1 MWCYWARSGQL
12 LVKHCVSVSA
22 SASDFPFSLR
32 IFFTLWFPTF
42 ISNSPC
48 FLYPEWYNKV
58 AKKPQSRSALFGN
71 REYSASFFRIKMG
84 VEEFSQPSQGQVI
97 GYGNCSFRGAE
108 IATAQLMMW
117 KMTLEALKIAFPNPL
132 FLYLLI
138 SEANRV
144 FGTYTRNRYEEPI
157 FTGLGRHK

>member
-12 LVKHCVSVSA
+12 LVKHYVSVSA

-58 AKKPQSRSALFGN
+58 AKKTQSRSALFGN

-97 GYGNCSFRGAE
+97 GYGNRSLRGRPK
-108 IATAQLMMW
+108 LDGW
-117 KMTLEALKIAFPNPL
+117 
-132 FLYLLI
+132 
-138 SEANRV
+138 
-144 FGTYTRNRYEEPI
+144 
-157 FTGLGRHK
+157 LGRKAEDTGEQLSSSPHALLCRCTTV